1 MPNISLI
8 KIQTLSLNQIP
19 YSPSKIKKETE
30 LTPYSPRVKN
40 FSNPKVSNSSRRF

>member
-19 YSPSKIKKETE
+19 YSPSKIQNKKEGN
-30 LTPYSPRVKN
+30 RVDTI
-40 FSNPKVSNSSRRF
+40 FSTGKKFL